1 MKTFSF
7 TRMLMLSRLQFMEI
21 YGRHPKKT
29 LTIASSAIIA
39 LSLLALIINGWRL
52 GDSMEAAEHLTY
64 IFAAVLSMAFYADL
78 VANRLMVPASN
89 AEKFAALYTNM
100 LLITII
106 SVLLTATVGSAFFSI
121 VSMFIDDADNGAV
134 ILFFR
139 KGHSSLLYFIFMGP
153 IFIWLTQFA
162 AAKKRYGKAA
172 FWSVIAGYTILMLLP
187 VLLQKTGMTGED
199 TARVLSACIGGLVL
213 TGSVVWSYIL
223 LKKTELDSRE
233 ND

>member
-29 LTIASSAIIA
+29 LTIASCAIIA
-39 LSLLALIINGWRL
+39 LSLLAFITNGCRL

-64 IFAAVLSMAFYADL
+64 IFAAVLSMAFYTDL

-89 AEKFAALYTNM
+89 AEKFVALYTNM
-100 LLITII
+100 LLTTII

-121 VSMFIDDADNGAV
+121 VSMFIDDAGNGAV

-139 KGHSSLLYFIFMGP
+139 KGHSSLYFIFMEP

-187 VLLQKTGMTGED
+187 VLLQKTGVTGED
-199 TARVLSACIGGLVL
+199 TARVLSACIGGLML
-213 TGSVVWSYIL
+213 TCTIVWSYIL